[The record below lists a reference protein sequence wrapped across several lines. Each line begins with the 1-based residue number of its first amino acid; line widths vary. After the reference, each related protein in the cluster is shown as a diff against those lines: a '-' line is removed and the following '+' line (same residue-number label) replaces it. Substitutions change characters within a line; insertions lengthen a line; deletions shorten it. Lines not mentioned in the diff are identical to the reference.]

1 MAAHANGAAPPAS
14 GLLAARDLLVG
25 YGGTSVCAPVT
36 VDVLS
41 GRAFAV
47 VGANGAGKST
57 LLRTLA
63 GLLPPVA
70 GTVTFEGRPVDERQ
84 AAFRRSVA
92 AVLDDDAFFAA
103 VTGREHLILTAR
115 GHGVADAEGVVAA
128 EVGAFGLEERID
140 AVPSTLSSG
149 QRRRLALASA
159 FVRPARLLVLDEPER
174 RLDPGMRG
182 RLARRLADQRDGGT
196 AVLFASH
203 DPDLVRAV
211 ADDVLTVDE
220 GACTLVDAR
229 AGAAYLGAL

>member
-1 MAAHANGAAPPAS
+1 MAAHADGAALHRP
-14 GLLAARDLLVG
+14 GLLRARDLLVG
-25 YGGTSVCAPVT
+25 YGGTPVCAPVT
-36 VDVLS
+36 AELLP
-41 GRAFAV
+41 GRALAV

-63 GLLPPVA
+63 GLLTPVA
-70 GTVTFEGRPVDERQ
+70 GTVDFEGRSVDERQ
-84 AAFRRSVA
+84 ADFRRSVA

-103 VTGREHLILTAR
+103 VTGREHLLLTAR
-115 GHGVADAEGVVAA
+115 GHGVADADDVVAA
-128 EVGAFGLEERID
+128 EVGAFGLGERID
-140 AVPSTLSSG
+140 AVPATLSSG
-149 QRRRLALASA
+149 QRRRLALASV

-203 DPDLVRAV
+203 DADLVRAV

-220 GACTLVDAR
+220 EACTLLDAQ
-229 AGAAYLGAL
+229 AGSAYLGAL